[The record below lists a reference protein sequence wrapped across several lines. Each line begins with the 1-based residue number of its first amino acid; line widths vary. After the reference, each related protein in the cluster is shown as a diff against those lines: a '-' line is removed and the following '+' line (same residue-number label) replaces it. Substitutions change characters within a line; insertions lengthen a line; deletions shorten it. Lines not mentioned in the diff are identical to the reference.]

1 MDHTEATSSVQS
13 SFSGCLS
20 RSSGRGQVVF
30 FALLPLLFLLCLL
43 LPGRASGGD
52 FRAAVVKV
60 DITPE
65 EPQVL
70 SGYDPR
76 TSTGV
81 HDRIFHRV
89 VALDDGTTQF
99 FLISTEVVGMSPSMY
114 DRVAAQLQRKQGIN
128 PLHLWWTVTHTHSAP
143 KVGPPGMG
151 CVFLPERC
159 RDQVQ
164 ETAYTALIEEK
175 LIEAVVEARKK
186 LAPARLGVGWGFSQA
201 NINRRAVDIDG
212 KASLG
217 LNPDGPVD
225 RRIGLL
231 RIDKAD
237 GKPLA
242 LIANYP
248 IHGTVLGG
256 ASTEIS
262 GDAPG
267 IVAEYVEEKIGAPL
281 LFINGAAGNLAPIY
295 SVYPNPKAGH
305 LMEFRVLLGDKI
317 LEANKKISSTTDE
330 VTLTTGALTVD
341 TPLKP
346 GLEWSSDLGNYTRTT
361 STGTKVVLLPV
372 RFLKINHEVAI
383 WSAPLELFVEVANEV
398 RDRSPFPYTFY
409 FGYSNGWLGYL
420 LTEPAWD
427 QGGYETRVS
436 PFTPSAAEDLT
447 ESVVSYLEGQAAR
460 KGGLRGDALVRPEVV
475 RPEGDGALHLRAETG
490 RAIGPEIKYM
500 PEWKAFGWFTAADRV
515 EWDVEASKKGKYEVH
530 LEWSVSDEEAGKPFV
545 LEAGNQ
551 QLKGK
556 VGRTGSWEKFKTEK
570 VGTIRLP
577 AGRQKIVF
585 KPNSSFEK
593 GALLDLREVKLVLV
607 K

>member
-1 MDHTEATSSVQS
+1 MWVC
-13 SFSGCLS
+13 FRLLS
-20 RSSGRGQVVF
+20 
-30 FALLPLLFLLCLL
+30 LLLLLCILF
-43 LPGRASGGD
+43 PGMASGGSL
-52 FRAAVVKV
+52 RAAVVKV
-60 DITPE
+60 DITPDDSE
-65 EPQVL
+65 VL
-70 SGYDPR
+70 AGYDPR
-76 TSTGV
+76 NSTGV
-81 HDRIFHRV
+81 HDRIFHRIV
-89 VALDDGTTQF
+89 VLDDGTTQF
-99 FLISTEVVGMSPSMY
+99 FLISTEVVGMAPSMY
-114 DRVAAQLQRKQGIN
+114 DRVTAELKRKHGID

-143 KVGPPGMG
+143 KVGPPGLG

-159 RDQVQ
+159 REQV
-164 ETAYTALIEEK
+164 ETNYTSFLEKK
-175 LIEAVVEARKK
+175 LIEGILEARQK

-201 NINRRAVDIDG
+201 NINRRAVDVEG

-237 GKPLA
+237 GTPLV

-256 ASTEIS
+256 ASTVIS

-267 IVAEYVEEKIGAPL
+267 IVSQYVEQQIGVPL

-295 SVYPNPKAGH
+295 SVYPNPIAGH
-305 LMEFRVLLGDKI
+305 LLQFRVLLGDKI
-317 LEANKKISSTTDE
+317 LEANRKICSTTDQI
-330 VTLTTGALTVD
+330 TLTVGALSVE
-341 TPLKP
+341 TPSKAGLK
-346 GLEWSSDLGNYTRTT
+346 WSSDLVNYTRTNT
-361 STGTKVVLLPV
+361 TGSTLVRLPI
-372 RFLKINHEVAI
+372 RFLKINDEVAI

-409 FGYSNGWLGYL
+409 FGYCNGWLGYL
-420 LTEPAWD
+420 LTESAWK

-436 PFTPSAAEDLT
+436 PFTPSAARDLT
-447 ESVVSYLEGQAAR
+447 ESVVNYLQGFGPGKHEPGADTVNYPQ
-460 KGGLRGDALVRPEVV
+460 VV
-475 RPEGDGALHLRAETG
+475 RPERNGVLRLQAEMG

-500 PEWKAFGWFTAADRV
+500 PEWKAFGWFTAADKV
-515 EWDVEASKKGKYEVH
+515 EWDVEGIIKGKYEVY

-556 VGRTGSWEKFKTEK
+556 VGQTGSWEKFKTEK
-570 VGTIRLP
+570 IGTIRLVP
-577 AGRQKIVF
+577 GRQKIVF
-585 KPNSSFEK
+585 KPAGTFEK
-593 GALLDLREVKLVLV
+593 GALLDLREVKLVPL